1 MSEDKIKTNDVI
13 RAYLAKFSFKVNVH
27 NTSFTWSSHLDET
40 LVLQRDQ
47 RTVYTFF
54 NLVQKP
60 KNHVFRFHKIYL
72 TNSTLQ
78 NKSCYTYVIC
88 HLTCPKRENIVTI

>member
-13 RAYLAKFSFKVNVH
+13 RAYLAKLSFEVNVH
-27 NTSFTWSSHLDET
+27 NKSFTWSSHLDET
-40 LVLQRDQ
+40 LVVQRDH

-54 NLVQKP
+54 NWVQKTT
-60 KNHVFRFHKIYL
+60 NHVFRFHKIYL
-72 TNSTLQ
+72 KNSTLQ